1 MGMDMD
7 KIVERAKRNIWQ
19 AIVDYKRHTN
29 QAEMLDDI
37 TDAFVD
43 RLALDST
50 YAKQNLRELFSKS
63 PVWNEDLDALVIN
76 GTRTNNPDYN
86 LAYRLAFEL
95 LERSGIDRHDIHEL
109 ALFFSTQGLPDV
121 EKDRIIR
128 RINEIAPDAYKPGK
142 KMSRVF
148 RSFCIALGIYDET
161 PNSEFQR
168 KYAVYADTLS
178 AKKLDFKLFASIN
191 PAHFLTM
198 SNPKGDI
205 RGSTLTS
212 CHSLNC
218 TDYEYNNGCSGYAR
232 AATSFIVF
240 TVKDP
245 EDLETLNNRKTTR
258 QVFAYE
264 PGNGVLLQSRLYNT
278 SGGVRGAAEE
288 TPLYRDIIQREIS
301 MLEDRPNLWKTY
313 SSTGEHS
320 CDVEI
325 GNGFGGYPDWNY
337 SSFDGK
343 ISIRNDMASSYKKI
357 IIGERGLCISC
368 GRECS
373 DGLYCN
379 DCNDTDIYTCEDCGC
394 RCDTTYE
401 VYDENGNE
409 IEVCED
415 CYDNHYSY
423 CYCCDAYNHIDAM
436 VYIEREDIEVCRDCL
451 DRNYT
456 VCDRCGEYVRIDDS
470 FDVIGE
476 NGLSVTMC
484 EDCFGDVSF
493 SCSDCGVNYVNETKV
508 LVYTDEDVISVC
520 PECAKEYDV
529 CPHCGERISRKGE
542 SCPNCGCVIENEEE
556 DAA

>member
-19 AIVDYKRHTN
+19 AIEDYKRHTN
-29 QAEMLDDI
+29 RTEMLDDI
-37 TDAFVD
+37 TDAFVG

-76 GTRTNNPDYN
+76 GTRTSNPDYN
-86 LAYRLAFEL
+86 LAYAIAYEL
-95 LERSGIDRHDIHEL
+95 LGRSEIDRYDIHGL

-198 SNPKGDI
+198 SNPKEDI

-232 AATSFIVF
+232 DATSFIVF

-325 GNGFGGYPDWNY
+325 GDGFGGYPDWNY

-379 DCNDTDIYTCEDCGC
+379 DCGGTYTCEDCGC
-394 RCDTTYE
+394 RCDTTHEAYN
-401 VYDENGNE
+401 ENGYA

-415 CYDNHYSY
+415 CFENHYSY
-423 CYCCDAYNHIDAM
+423 CSCCDTYNHIDAM

-470 FDVIGE
+470 YGVIGE
-476 NGLSVTMC
+476 NGLSVTVC
-484 EDCFGDVSF
+484 EDCFDNVGF
-493 SCSDCGVNYVNETKV
+493 SCSDCGENYVNEIKV

>member
-19 AIVDYKRHTN
+19 AIEDYKRHTN
-29 QAEMLDDI
+29 RTEMLDDI

-76 GTRTNNPDYN
+76 GTRTSNPDYN
-86 LAYRLAFEL
+86 LAYSLAYGL
-95 LERSGIDRHDIHEL
+95 LGRSGIDRYDIHEL
-109 ALFFSTQGLPDV
+109 ALFFSAQELSDV
-121 EKDRIIR
+121 EKDRIIM

-232 AATSFIVF
+232 DATSFIVF

-320 CDVEI
+320 RDVEI
-325 GNGFGGYPDWNY
+325 GDGFGGYPDWNY

-368 GRECS
+368 GCECS

-379 DCNDTDIYTCEDCGC
+379 DCSDVDAYTCEDCGC

-401 VYDENGNE
+401 VYDENDNQ

-423 CYCCDAYNHIDAM
+423 CSCCDTYNHIDAM
-436 VYIEREDIEVCRDCL
+436 VYIEREDREVCRDCL
-451 DRNYT
+451 DRSYT

-470 FDVIGE
+470 YGVVGK
-476 NGLSVTMC
+476 NGLSETVC
-484 EDCFGDVSF
+484 EDCFDNVGF
-493 SCSDCGVNYVNETKV
+493 TCSDCGEHYMNEIEV

-520 PECAKEYDV
+520 PECAKEYDI
-529 CPHCGERISRKGE
+529 CPHCGERISREGE